1 MSRTHD
7 ELHRIVTEVCA
18 EEGWPVPTRDGNRT
32 AVERAADNGRGRF
45 VAATDPE
52 RRQYALN
59 DEDIGWDDPEFG
71 TPAGLAFRV
80 RSHLRGID
88 RSLDPT
94 YSDEWADED
103 LQDLTR
109 ATLLRFDQEHPED
122 EGYGDI
128 AAR

>member
-1 MSRTHD
+1 MTPTHD
-7 ELHRIVTEVCA
+7 ELHQIVAEVCT
-18 EEGWPVPTRDGNRT
+18 EEGWPAPARDGNRT
-32 AVERAADNGRGRF
+32 AVERVAGDRREWF
-45 VAATDPE
+45 VATADPD
-52 RRQYALN
+52 RRQFRLN
-59 DEDIGWDDPEFG
+59 DEEIGWDDPEFG

-94 YSDEWADED
+94 YSDEWTDED

-109 ATLLRFDQEHPED
+109 ATLLRFDQEHPGD
-122 EGYGDI
+122 EGYGDV